1 MLQFFVLKML
11 DNSEIE
17 AILKD
22 LHKDED
28 VSLIEC
34 VERSSKIIGENW
46 DNNLVINYYDRDKKR
61 F

>member
-1 MLQFFVLKML
+1 ML

-17 AILKD
+17 AILKE

-28 VSLIEC
+28 VSLIDC

-46 DNNLVINYYDRDKKR
+46 DSNLVIKIMIELEK
-61 F
+61 